1 MSPLCYDTHLIIKG
15 HKLRELKR
23 SKFNKTN
30 AKESG
35 MKTYQTSRSFT
46 FLNISKV
53 LLIPLLILISSINL
67 FAIHDLEVTGNI
79 TELGSDYLVVQGYTV
94 YVDGNTDLSGPGNT
108 TITFSFFQLNDLVQV
123 QADNRGD
130 GTFLASRV
138 KSEDGVGN
146 ENEVELTGYVTE
158 VGTSSFVING
168 STFVVDANTE
178 YRGRHG
184 NTFSFAQIEVG
195 LLLEVKARL
204 QTNGDLLATRVKT
217 EDDENHQHGGEL
229 EITGFIDSLTSSSL
243 IIGQNE
249 FLVDG
254 QTIILNDNRM
264 PITFGD
270 LNIGDRVEVK
280 AFRQTDN
287 SLLAVRIKLE
297 DMPENEIEFTAQI
310 ESILGSDITI
320 NGITFSTDSNTVF
333 LDDNRMPVTIESLAV
348 GMWVEVKGFRR
359 QDGSYYASRI
369 QIEDFVRNEIEIKGK
384 ITELTDSYLVVGGI
398 TFSVDSTTQV
408 FDHLNNPI
416 LYSALQVGQL
426 VEVKGKKTG
435 TLTAMALRIKL
446 ENNEDIEIF
455 GRITAVNTN
464 SIELNGLE
472 VFVNENT
479 VYLNQANQP
488 ITFGDLNVDQFV
500 EVKLILNADSTLL
513 ALRIKIED
521 GMNFSKINGFA
532 GIVNG
537 SVIQLPSGS
546 YIINNST
553 VVIDNNYNVIS
564 TNQLTTGQQVIV
576 WAVVDASS
584 NKTALQI
591 QSKVSSPTG
600 VGETPVIADNFVL
613 EQNYPNP
620 FNPSTTISFTIQA
633 DQLVTLKIFNALGEE
648 VRTLVNGNLAKGTH
662 SINFNASG
670 LSSGF
675 YLYRLESGNQ
685 VQVKKMTLLK

>member
-1 MSPLCYDTHLIIKG
+1 
-15 HKLRELKR
+15 
-23 SKFNKTN
+23 
-30 AKESG
+30 
-35 MKTYQTSRSFT
+35 
-46 FLNISKV
+46 
-53 LLIPLLILISSINL
+53 
-67 FAIHDLEVTGNI
+67 
-79 TELGSDYLVVQGYTV
+79 
-94 YVDGNTDLSGPGNT
+94 
-108 TITFSFFQLNDLVQV
+108 
-123 QADNRGD
+123 
-130 GTFLASRV
+130 
-138 KSEDGVGN
+138 
-146 ENEVELTGYVTE
+146 
-158 VGTSSFVING
+158 
-168 STFVVDANTE
+168 
-178 YRGRHG
+178 
-184 NTFSFAQIEVG
+184 
-195 LLLEVKARL
+195 L

-217 EDDENHQHGGEL
+217 EDDENHQHGGEI
-229 EITGFIDSLTSSSL
+229 EITGIINNLTANSLTIGSNEFFIDA
-243 IIGQNE
+243 
-249 FLVDG
+249 
-254 QTIILNDNRM
+254 QTVILDNNRM

-270 LNIGDRVEVK
+270 LNVGDKVEVK
-280 AFRQTDN
+280 AFRQPDSTYLA
-287 SLLAVRIKLE
+287 SLIKKE
-297 DMPENEIEFTAQI
+297 DQPENEIEFTAQI
-310 ESILGSDITI
+310 ESIVGLDLTI

-333 LDDNRMPVTIESLAV
+333 LDDNRMPVTIASLAV
-348 GMWVEVKGFRR
+348 GMWVEVKGFKK

-369 QIEDFVRNEIEIKGK
+369 QIEDFVRNEIEIKGN

-398 TFSVDSTTQV
+398 TFSVDSTAQV
-408 FDHLNNPI
+408 FDDLNNPI

-426 VEVKGKKTG
+426 VEVKGEKTG
-435 TLTAMALRIKL
+435 TLTAKALRIKL

-479 VYLNQANQP
+479 VYLNQANQS

-500 EVKLILNADSTLL
+500 EVKMILNPDSTLL

-521 GMNFSKINGFA
+521 GTNFSKVNGFS
-532 GIVNG
+532 GTVTG
-537 SVIQLPSGS
+537 SSIQLPTGS
-546 YIINNST
+546 YAINNQT
-553 VVIDNNYNVIS
+553 VVIDNNYIVIPAS
-564 TNQLTTGQQVIV
+564 QLTTGQQVIV
-576 WAVVDASS
+576 WAVVDPSS

-662 SINFNASG
+662 SINFNAGG
-670 LSSGF
+670 LSSGL